1 MHLVQRVPPSGNQP
15 QPQTSAQSQTTSSSS
30 GANFGQGIG
39 GGMPDVSQLI
49 QHIIGGLGD
58 LGQNATFNATTT
70 VKNKYLNWIKNIFFF
85 FINFNYFNRAM
96 QTEWKFILI
105 WAICL
110 K

>member
-1 MHLVQRVPPSGNQP
+1 MHLVQRVPPSANQP
-15 QPQTSAQSQTTSSSS
+15 QPQTTAQSQTNSSSS

-70 VKNKYLNWIKNIFFF
+70 VKNKYLN
-85 FINFNYFNRAM
+85 
-96 QTEWKFILI
+96 
-105 WAICL
+105 
-110 K
+110 